1 MKQKLYYVEQVFN
14 GDFTDEIQ
22 DLLDEGWKVKQISMA
37 FNGAHDAGCGILL
50 EK

>member
-1 MKQKLYYVEQVFN
+1 MQQKLYFIEQVFG

-22 DLLDEGWKVKQISMA
+22 DLLDEGWKVKQISAA
-37 FNGAHDAGCGILL
+37 FNGEKDAGCALLL

>member
-1 MKQKLYYVEQVFN
+1 MQQKLYYVESVYN

-22 DLLDEGWKVKQISMA
+22 DLLDEGWKVKQISLA
-37 FNGAHDAGCGILL
+37 YNGAQDSACALLL